1 MADVKIS
8 DLGFSKSVKSL
19 SSASAI
25 FPGTIH
31 YMSPEIVEQDVNYN
45 EKIDVW

>member
-1 MADVKIS
+1 LGDVKIG

-19 SSASAI
+19 SKASAI

-31 YMSPEIVEQDVNYN
+31 YMSPEIVEQDPNYK